1 MKGCKVVMIDSCT
14 LSNFIYRS
22 NHDLEIIRLALSQ
35 ATPLKGVRSWS
46 LQRVPASWSPPP
58 TSNARTCSMIG
69 LRVGH
74 DDGFRGRRSVRACR
88 STVVQLWPLRRIY
101 RFEIIPPCGAGDKKT
116 LVSIDSSGD
125 TWATHFDRGYVADG
139 QWVDGPRPCSSSN
152 MRSVLRI
159 FWWV

>member
-101 RFEIIPPCGAGDKKT
+101 RFERIPPWGQAT
-116 LVSIDSSGD
+116 RRHWYRSTHLVTRERLISTEVTWRLDSGSM
-125 TWATHFDRGYVADG
+125 G
-139 QWVDGPRPCSSSN
+139 QPCSSSN